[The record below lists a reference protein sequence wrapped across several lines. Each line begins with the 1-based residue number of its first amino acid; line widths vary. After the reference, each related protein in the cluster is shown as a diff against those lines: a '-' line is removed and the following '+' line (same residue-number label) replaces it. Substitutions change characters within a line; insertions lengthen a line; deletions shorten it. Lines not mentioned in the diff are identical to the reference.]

1 MRFKLANAL
10 MAVGLLGIAAASAA
24 DTKMRVETYD
34 PGRVSAVHV
43 ADGFVTQL
51 VFDEGERILSK
62 RSGFEAGWKL
72 DHASEKPNILFVE
85 ARAVQQMDAS
95 SAKMTYKPNPREW
108 DTNLLVSTDKRNY
121 VFNLHLVEAR
131 NKVAAYQIRF
141 DYPQNRAKAQAGQMA
156 EASARQQDLDRK
168 QALKDAFTRA
178 EAPKNWSYGMIIGKG
193 SRNIAPDFAY
203 DNGLLT
209 YLGFLPGKNFPA
221 PFLQRNGVEQIA
233 EFSVEQ
239 RGNYRVMVLHS
250 VSSRVILRHGQEVVG
265 VVNQGFGHQ
274 HQKDQTTIS
283 DEVVRVEAESNE
295 KS

>member
-1 MRFKLANAL
+1 MK
-10 MAVGLLGIAAASAA
+10 
-24 DTKMRVETYD
+24 VETYN
-34 PGRVSAVHV
+34 PEIVSEVHV

-51 VFDEGERILSK
+51 IFDEGERILSK

-72 DHASEKPNILFVE
+72 DQANEKPNILFIE
-85 ARAVQQMDAS
+85 ARAVQQADATG
-95 SAKMTYKPNPREW
+95 AKMTYKPNPREW

-141 DYPQNRAKAQAGQMA
+141 DYPQDRAKAQASRAA
-156 EASARQQDLDRK
+156 EAAAKQQELDRK
-168 QALKDAFTRA
+168 QSLQDAFQRA
-178 EAPKNWSYGMIIGKG
+178 ETPKNWDYGMVIGKG

-221 PFLQRNGVEQIA
+221 PFIQRNGIEQIA

-239 RGNYRVMVLHS
+239 RGDYRVMVLHN
-250 VSSRVILRHGQEVVG
+250 VSHRVILRHGQEVVG
-265 VVNQGFGHQ
+265 VVNQGFGKQ
-274 HQKDQTTIS
+274 YQKDQTTIS
-283 DEVVRVEAESNE
+283 DEVVRVEADGNG